1 MEAKAIKIFE
11 NIFQNQDNVQF
22 KIPVYQRKYSWK
34 IDNVKRLIEDI
45 IRTQNS
51 DYDHFTGTII
61 YKKISNDLILIDGQQ
76 RLITISLILKAIS
89 LLDNNFKFNNK
100 KIVACKEDDR
110 EYHRLMILEKYESND
125 ENSQLFENFN
135 YIYEEVEHSIDL
147 IKNGLEKLTCVE
159 IILENNEDPQEVFE
173 SINSLG
179 LKLSPSDLIR
189 NYLLMSFEYNAQD
202 NLYESCWKTM
212 QYDMIGEDYLEEYIN
227 NFIMFR
233 TESILRF
240 DDVYKTYVDYAKGKD
255 HKLLLEELH
264 EYSNYYKYFI
274 CIDEK
279 HKDLCLLMREIRDMD
294 QTTPFPF
301 LLHIFDDCFINKII
315 NEETLKK
322 VINLVIVYL
331 VRRTVCQNSSS
342 SGLRKYFV
350 ELYKNVFS
358 EVPSNKEEK
367 NYYRSIYK
375 YMTQSN
381 SKYNN
386 MPNENEFVEKL
397 KSYRLYTNKKFGTY
411 LLSVVEVRRY
421 KNLISEQL
429 KVEDCSI
436 EHIMPQTLIDDW
448 CSMLGE
454 DYQRIHDTYVHTIGN
469 LSLSSRDNNSSYSN
483 KSFLEKK
490 RLIEEK
496 ASHFHVLNKE
506 IEKNDTFNENVIID
520 RANRLIGIVKEQ
532 YHLED
537 VDTIGITFER
547 VNNIKT
553 DINLN
558 CMYLKTKIVSYSFE
572 SDRIERYEDTA
583 INYFDL
589 FRKVMRMVYEK
600 YPDEVK
606 KLADDGYKIWE
617 GSKPVVYY
625 GTPANPNDKLSDELA
640 LEFNYSNDYLV
651 QLLSNILNKVG
662 INPEG
667 LVINYKEL
675 DNFDQQEVR
684 KKKYI
689 VRKAVEVL
697 GKNDKIL
704 DEIDNSSTKRYVKFN
719 TKSLKNTFSLT
730 DGSKIEVNKFEMNYN
745 AYLEYYIPQ
754 KCIYLTLK
762 YRKHED
768 KFNILKNNI
777 ELLNLEPYQND
788 NWYWHIKKYDIDT
801 TKVDK
806 NDFIGSFI
814 TLLDEYLPII
824 NKDIDDICNFL
835 KLQKNND

>member
-11 NIFQNQDNVQF
+11 NIFKNQDNVQF

-45 IRTQNS
+45 IRTANS

-89 LLDNNFKFNNK
+89 LLDHNFKFNNK

-110 EYHRLMILEKYESND
+110 EYHRLMILEKYEPND
-125 ENSQLFENFN
+125 ENSQLVDNFN
-135 YIYEEVEHSIDL
+135 YIYEEVERSIDL
-147 IKNGLEKLTCVE
+147 IKNGLEKLTCVK

-189 NYLLMSFEYNAQD
+189 NYLLMSFKYDEQD
-202 NLYESCWKTM
+202 DLYEKCWKTM
-212 QYDMIGEDYLEEYIN
+212 HYDIIGEDYLEEYIN

-240 DDVYKTYVDYAKGKD
+240 NDVYKTYVDYAKNKD
-255 HKLLLEELH
+255 HKQLLEELYD
-264 EYSNYYKYFI
+264 YSKLYKYFI

-279 HKDLCLLMREIRDMD
+279 HKDLCFLMKEIRDMD
-294 QTTPFPF
+294 QTTPYPF
-301 LLHIFDDCFINKII
+301 LLHVFDDYFHNHII
-315 NEETLKK
+315 DEETLME
-322 VINLVIVYL
+322 VINLVIVYM
-331 VRRTVCQNSSS
+331 VRRTVCQNSASS
-342 SGLRKYFV
+342 NLRKYFIS
-350 ELYKNVFS
+350 LYKNIFNK
-358 EVPSNKEEK
+358 VPSNKDK
-367 NYYRSIYK
+367 YYNAIYK
-375 YMTQSN
+375 YMTMADN
-381 SKYNN
+381 SNN
-386 MPNENEFVEKL
+386 MPSENEFLDKL
-397 KSYRLYTNKKFGTY
+397 KQYHLYTNRKFGTY

-506 IEKNDTFNENVIID
+506 IEKCDKFNEEVIID

-547 VNNIKT
+547 VNTIKS

-558 CMYLKTKIVSYSFE
+558 CMYLKTKIVSYAFE
-572 SDRIERYEDTA
+572 SDRIEKYEDSA
-583 INYFDL
+583 LNYFDL
-589 FRKVMRMVYEK
+589 FRKVMRKVYEK

-606 KLADDGYKIWE
+606 KLADEGYKIWE
-617 GSKPVVYY
+617 SSKPVVYY
-625 GTPANPNDKLSDELA
+625 GTPTNLNDKISDELA

-675 DNFDQQEVR
+675 DNFDQQEVK

-689 VRKAVEVL
+689 VRKALEVL
-697 GKNDKIL
+697 GKNGKIL
-704 DEIDNSSTKRYVKFN
+704 DEIDNSSTERYVKFN
-719 TKSLKNTFSLT
+719 TKLLKETFLLT
-730 DGSKIEVNKFEMNYN
+730 EGSKINVNKFEMNYN

-754 KCIYLTLK
+754 KCIYITLK
-762 YRKHED
+762 YTKHEN
-768 KFNILKNNI
+768 KFDNLKNNI
-777 ELLNLEPYQND
+777 EALNLEPYQND
-788 NWYWHIKKYDIDT
+788 NFYWHIKKYDIDT

-806 NDFIGSFI
+806 NDFIASF
-814 TLLDEYLPII
+814 TTVLEEYLPII

-835 KLQKNND
+835 KQQKNND